1 MAFSLCEER
10 AGFQMEIFFGAGGSE
25 LSRRIWAFASSLAW
39 ETGHRSWAS
48 CPGALLL
55 SLPDR
60 AAETKFGLRCR
71 RRRRASSILSDH
83 ALDHEGDFVT

>member
-10 AGFQMEIFFGAGGSE
+10 EGFQMEIFFGAGGSE

-39 ETGHRSWAS
+39 ETGH
-48 CPGALLL
+48 